1 MRHRGSKMATDP
13 SGLLDRRLTFL
24 GAVLMSMAS
33 VGLAEAQ
40 TTGGNRA
47 PDPQGWAPGVTVS
60 PSDGWATQSR
70 PAKEPSAAAPD
81 AQPTPSEAARKAR
94 KALRS
99 TLSGPGIQ
107 VTAKLT
113 DDDRNITSDLIWRVY
128 SNPDDRDTPPE
139 LLSRHT
145 DSVLRAALKPGLYI
159 VNVSLGQ
166 AHLTRRL
173 EVKPGRVTNDVFV
186 LNAGG
191 LRLTAYAGEKRVPK
205 KSVLFDIYEAERDQ
219 SGQRQLVVGKLRPGV
234 IVRLNAGIYYIKSVY
249 GGANAGVESEVSVE
263 AGKLTEIAMAHAAAR
278 VTLGLVNRPGGEALP
293 ATRWTIATPD
303 GDVVSRSVGA
313 VPSHILAPGTY
324 KVTARNGGREFVRE
338 FSVEDSQQTKIEVV
352 VQ

>member
-1 MRHRGSKMATDP
+1 MVQRFTRPDLRNKDVMRFASACFIA
-13 SGLLDRRLTFL
+13 GLLL
-24 GAVLMSMAS
+24 AS
-33 VGLAEAQ
+33 VPFAKAQ
-40 TTGGNRA
+40 TPNGT

-70 PAKEPSAAAPD
+70 PADEPAAPTDD
-81 AQPTPSEAARKAR
+81 AQPSEAAKEAR

-99 TLSGPGIQ
+99 TLSGPGLQ

-113 DDDRNITSDLIWRVY
+113 DDARNITSDLIWRIY
-128 SNPDDRDTPPE
+128 SNPQDRDTPPE

-145 DSVLRAALKPGLYI
+145 DNVLRAALEPGLYI

-173 EVKPGRVTNDVFV
+173 EVKPGRVTRDVFV

-191 LRLTAYAGEKRVPK
+191 LRLTAYAGEKRVPN
-205 KSVLFDIYEAERDQ
+205 KSVLFDVYEAERDQ

-234 IVRLNAGIYYIKSVY
+234 VVRLNAGIYYLKSVY

-293 ATRWTIATPD
+293 ATRWTIATPE

-324 KVTARNGGREFVRE
+324 KVTAQNGGREFVRE
-338 FSVEDSQQTKIEVV
+338 FSIEDSQQTKIEVV